1 MKCVEIRKRQ
11 TDTLSTPSRSFH
23 AEEASPS
30 MGDQQLVRPVPISGF
45 PEWLPEVRRL
55 ELQWLDR
62 IRQTF
67 ERYGFCSI
75 ETPSVEALDVLVAK
89 GETSQEV
96 YTLRRLQA
104 DAGDDND
111 ARLGLHF
118 DLTVPFAR
126 YVAQHFNDLV
136 FPFKRYQIQ
145 RVWRGERPQEGRYRE
160 FTQCDIDVINVDQVP
175 LHFDAELPRII
186 HEILT
191 GLRLPAWSLNINN
204 RKVLQ
209 GFYQGLGIGDPLGVI
224 RIADKID
231 KIGTGGVGTLLASEL
246 GLHPEQ
252 VTACLDLAQIRGTDT
267 SVIDDITRLGSKSD
281 LLSEGLDELAF
292 VLDSLSDL
300 PVGSVVADLS
310 IARGLDYYTGTVY
323 EGKFADWPHYG
334 SICSGGRYENLTG
347 SFIRRNLPGIGLSIG
362 LTRIFAKL
370 VAEGLLQT
378 GPSSPSD
385 LLVVIPS
392 DQRRPHAVATAAALR
407 ARGFNTE
414 LYHQPDKLAKQIR
427 YASRKGIPF
436 VWFPPFEDGKPHE
449 VKDMASGDQCEAHPA
464 TWQRP

>member
-1 MKCVEIRKRQ
+1 M
-11 TDTLSTPSRSFH
+11 S
-23 AEEASPS
+23 
-30 MGDQQLVRPVPISGF
+30 DQQLVRPAPISGF
-45 PEWLPEVRRL
+45 PEWLPEVRRV
-55 ELQWLDR
+55 ELLWLDQ
-62 IRQTF
+62 IRQAF

-104 DAGDDND
+104 DAGDDDGSD

-231 KIGTGGVGTLLASEL
+231 KIGTGGVGTSLASEL
-246 GLHPEQ
+246 GLHPDQ
-252 VTACLDLAQIRGTDT
+252 ITACLDLAQIRGTDT

-300 PVGSVVADLS
+300 PTGSVMADLS

-323 EGKFADWPHYG
+323 EGKFAAWPHYG
-334 SICSGGRYENLTG
+334 SICSGGRYENLAG
-347 SFIRRNLPGIGLSIG
+347 SFIRRKLPGIGLSIG

-370 VAEGLLQT
+370 VTEGLLQT
-378 GPSSPSD
+378 GSSCPSD
-385 LLVVIPS
+385 VLVVVPN
-392 DQRRPHAVATAAALR
+392 DQRRPHAVAAAAQLR

-436 VWFPPFEDGKPHE
+436 VWFPPFEDGQSHE
-449 VKDMASGDQCEAHPA
+449 VKDMGSGDQREADPA
-464 TWQRP
+464 TWQRS

>member
-1 MKCVEIRKRQ
+1 M
-11 TDTLSTPSRSFH
+11 S
-23 AEEASPS
+23 
-30 MGDQQLVRPVPISGF
+30 DQQLVRPAPISGF

-55 ELQWLDR
+55 ELHWLDR
-62 IRQTF
+62 IRQIF
-67 ERYGFCSI
+67 ESYGFCSI
-75 ETPSVEALDVLVAK
+75 ETPSVEALEVLVAK

-104 DAGDDND
+104 EPNDDND
-111 ARLGLHF
+111 ARFGLHF

-191 GLRLPAWSLNINN
+191 DLALPAWSLNINN

-209 GFYQGLGIGDPLGVI
+209 GFYQGLGISDALGVI

-231 KIGTGGVGTLLASEL
+231 KIGAGGVGALLASEL
-246 GLHPEQ
+246 RLTPEQ

-267 SVIDDITRLGSKSD
+267 SVIDDIIRLGSKSD
-281 LLSEGLDELAF
+281 LLTEGLDELAF

-300 PVGSVVADLS
+300 PTSSVVADLS

-323 EGKFADWPHYG
+323 EGKFTDWPDYG
-334 SICSGGRYENLTG
+334 SICSGGRYEDLAG
-347 SFIRRNLPGIGLSIG
+347 SFIRRRLPGIGLSIG

-378 GPSSPSD
+378 GPSGPSD
-385 LLVVIPS
+385 VLVVVPS
-392 DQRRPHAVATAAALR
+392 DQRRAHSAATAAQLR
-407 ARGFNTE
+407 ARGLNTE
-414 LYHQPDKLAKQIR
+414 LYHQTDKLAKQIR

-436 VWFPPFEDGKPHE
+436 VWFPPREDGEHHE
-449 VKDMASGDQCEAHPA
+449 VKDMSSGAQSEADPA

>member
-1 MKCVEIRKRQ
+1 MTEGKV
-11 TDTLSTPSRSFH
+11 LSMT
-23 AEEASPS
+23 
-30 MGDQQLVRPVPISGF
+30 DQQQVRPLPISGF
-45 PEWLPEVRRL
+45 PEWLPEVRL
-55 ELQWLDR
+55 VELHWLDL
-62 IRQTF
+62 IRGTF

-75 ETPSVEALDVLVAK
+75 ETPAAEALDVLMAK

-104 DAGDDND
+104 DAGDNSD

-126 YVAQHFNDLV
+126 YVAAHLNDLV

-160 FTQCDIDVINVDQVP
+160 FTQCDIDVINADQVP
-175 LHFDAELPRII
+175 LQFDAELPRII

-191 GLRLPAWSLNINN
+191 SLALPPWSISINN

-209 GFYQGLGIGDPLGVI
+209 GFYEGLGIGDPLGVI

-231 KIGTGGVGTLLASEL
+231 KVGAEGVGKLLASEL
-246 GLHPEQ
+246 ALTTEQ
-252 VTACLDLAQIRGTDT
+252 VNACLDLAQIRGTDT
-267 SVIDDITRLGSKSD
+267 SVIDQINRLGVSSAM
-281 LLSEGLDELAF
+281 LSEGLDELAF

-300 PVGSVVADLS
+300 SAGSIVADLS
-310 IARGLDYYTGTVY
+310 IARGLAYYTGTVY
-323 EGKFADWPHYG
+323 EGKFIGWPGYG
-334 SICSGGRYENLTG
+334 SICSGGRYENLAG
-347 SFIRRNLPGIGLSIG
+347 SFVRRSLPGVGMSIG

-370 VAEGLLQT
+370 VTEGLLQT
-378 GPSSPSD
+378 GPSCPSD
-385 LLVVIPS
+385 VLVVVPS
-392 DQRRPHAVATAAALR
+392 DARRPQAAAAAGELR
-407 ARGFNTE
+407 ARGLNTE
-414 LYHQPDKLAKQIR
+414 LYHQADKIARQLR

-449 VKDMASGDQCEAHPA
+449 VKDMATGEQSPA
-464 TWQRP
+464 DPRTWQRT

>member
-1 MKCVEIRKRQ
+1 M
-11 TDTLSTPSRSFH
+11 T
-23 AEEASPS
+23 
-30 MGDQQLVRPVPISGF
+30 DQQVVRPLPISGF
-45 PEWLPEVRRL
+45 PEWLPEVRL
-55 ELQWLDR
+55 VELHWLDL
-62 IRQTF
+62 IRATF

-75 ETPSVEALDVLVAK
+75 ETPAAEALEVLLAK

-104 DAGDDND
+104 DAGDDSD

-126 YVAQHFNDLV
+126 YAAAHLNDLV

-160 FTQCDIDVINVDQVP
+160 FTQCDIDVINADQVP
-175 LHFDAELPRII
+175 LQFDAELPRIV

-191 GLRLPAWSLNINN
+191 SLALPAWSISVNN

-209 GFYQGLGIGDPLGVI
+209 GFYEGLGISDPLGVI

-231 KIGTGGVGTLLASEL
+231 KIGAEGVGKLLASEL
-246 GLHPEQ
+246 GLTTGQ
-252 VTACLDLAQIRGTDT
+252 VTACLALAQIRGTDT
-267 SVIDDITRLGSKSD
+267 SVIDQITRLGVSSA

-300 PVGSVVADLS
+300 PTGSIMADLS
-310 IARGLDYYTGTVY
+310 IARGLAYYTGTVY
-323 EGKFADWPHYG
+323 EGKFTGWPGYG
-334 SICSGGRYENLTG
+334 SICSGGRYDNLAG
-347 SFIRRNLPGIGLSIG
+347 SFVRRRLPGVGMSIG

-378 GPSSPSD
+378 GPSCPSD
-385 LLVVIPS
+385 VLVVVPS
-392 DQRRPHAVATAAALR
+392 DGRRPLAAATAAELR
-407 ARGFNTE
+407 ARGLNTE
-414 LYHQPDKLAKQIR
+414 LYHQADKIARQIR

-449 VKDMASGDQCEAHPA
+449 VKDMATGQQDPA
-464 TWQRP
+464 DPRTWQRA

>member
-1 MKCVEIRKRQ
+1 M
-11 TDTLSTPSRSFH
+11 S
-23 AEEASPS
+23 
-30 MGDQQLVRPVPISGF
+30 DQQLVRPVPISGF

-104 DAGDDND
+104 EAGDDNDGSD

-160 FTQCDIDVINVDQVP
+160 FTQCDIDVINIDQVP

-209 GFYQGLGIGDPLGVI
+209 GFYQGLGIGDSLGVI

-246 GLHPEQ
+246 SLHPEQ

-281 LLSEGLDELAF
+281 LLAEGLEELAF

-300 PVGSVVADLS
+300 PTGSVVADLS

-323 EGKFADWPHYG
+323 EGKFADWPNYG
-334 SICSGGRYENLTG
+334 SICSGGRYENLAG

-378 GPSSPSD
+378 GPSCPSD
-385 LLVVIPS
+385 VLVVVPN
-392 DQRRPHAVATAAALR
+392 DQRRPHAVATAAQLR
-407 ARGFNTE
+407 ARGLNTE

-436 VWFPPFEDGKPHE
+436 VWFPPFEDGQSHE
-449 VKDMASGDQCEAHPA
+449 VKDMGSGDQREADPA
-464 TWQRP
+464 TWQPAS

>member
-1 MKCVEIRKRQ
+1 M
-11 TDTLSTPSRSFH
+11 T
-23 AEEASPS
+23 
-30 MGDQQLVRPVPISGF
+30 DQQQVRPLLISGF
-45 PEWLPEVRRL
+45 PEWLPEFRL
-55 ELQWLDR
+55 VELHWLDL
-62 IRQTF
+62 IRATF
-67 ERYGFCSI
+67 ESYGFCSI
-75 ETPSVEALDVLVAK
+75 ETPAVEALDVLMAK
-89 GETSQEV
+89 GETSQEI
-96 YTLRRLQA
+96 YTLRRLRA
-104 DAGDDND
+104 DDDDASD

-126 YVAQHFNDLV
+126 YVAAHLNDLV

-160 FTQCDIDVINVDQVP
+160 FTQCDIDVINVDRVP

-191 GLRLPAWSLNINN
+191 SLALPAWSININN

-209 GFYQGLGIGDPLGVI
+209 GFCEGLGISDPFGVI
-224 RIADKID
+224 RITDKVER
-231 KIGTGGVGTLLASEL
+231 IGAEGAGKLLASDL
-246 GLHPEQ
+246 GLTIEQ

-267 SVIDDITRLGSKSD
+267 SVTEEIIRLGVKSD

-300 PVGSVVADLS
+300 PTGSIVADLS

-323 EGKFADWPHYG
+323 EGKFTDWPGYG
-334 SICSGGRYENLTG
+334 SICSGGRYEDLAG
-347 SFIRRNLPGIGLSIG
+347 SFVRRNLPGVGLSIG

-370 VAEGLLQT
+370 VTEGLLQT
-378 GPSSPSD
+378 GPNCPSD
-385 LLVVIPS
+385 VLVVVPS
-392 DQRRPHAVATAAALR
+392 DERRPLAAATATELR
-407 ARGFNTE
+407 ARRLNTE
-414 LYHQPDKLAKQIR
+414 LYHQADKIAKQVR

-449 VKDMASGDQCEAHPA
+449 VKDMATGE
-464 TWQRP
+464 QRPADPRTWLRA

>member
-1 MKCVEIRKRQ
+1 M
-11 TDTLSTPSRSFH
+11 S
-23 AEEASPS
+23 
-30 MGDQQLVRPVPISGF
+30 DQQLVRPAPISGF

-55 ELQWLDR
+55 ELHWLDR
-62 IRQTF
+62 IRQIF
-67 ERYGFCSI
+67 ESYGFCSI
-75 ETPSVEALDVLVAK
+75 ETPSVEALEVLVAK

-104 DAGDDND
+104 EPMDGTD

-191 GLRLPAWSLNINN
+191 DLALPAWSLNINN

-209 GFYQGLGIGDPLGVI
+209 GFYQGLGISDALGVI

-231 KIGTGGVGTLLASEL
+231 KIGAGGVGALLASEL
-246 GLHPEQ
+246 RLTPEQ

-267 SVIDDITRLGSKSD
+267 SVIDDIIRLGSKSD
-281 LLSEGLDELAF
+281 LLTEGLDELAF

-300 PVGSVVADLS
+300 PTSSVVADLS

-323 EGKFADWPHYG
+323 EGKFTDWPDYG
-334 SICSGGRYENLTG
+334 SICSGGRYEDLAG
-347 SFIRRNLPGIGLSIG
+347 SFIRRRLPGIGLSIG

-378 GPSSPSD
+378 GPSGPSD
-385 LLVVIPS
+385 VLVVVPS
-392 DQRRPHAVATAAALR
+392 DQRRAHSAATAAQLR
-407 ARGFNTE
+407 ARGLNTE
-414 LYHQPDKLAKQIR
+414 LYHQTDKLAKQIR

-436 VWFPPFEDGKPHE
+436 VWFPPREDGEHHE
-449 VKDMASGDQCEAHPA
+449 VKDMSSGAQSEADPA